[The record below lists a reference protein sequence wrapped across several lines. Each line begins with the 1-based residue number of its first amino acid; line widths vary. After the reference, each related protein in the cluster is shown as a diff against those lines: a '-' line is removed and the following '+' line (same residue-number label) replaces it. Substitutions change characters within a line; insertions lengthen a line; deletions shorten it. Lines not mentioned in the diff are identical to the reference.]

1 MSWRPSR
8 PLQVAESV
16 SPLGTCTNGAVTAV
30 LVTGMSGTGKSTV
43 LTELAR
49 RGHDV
54 ADTDYGE
61 WIEEVTTATAELE
74 RLWRPRA
81 IEALLDAHEEDM
93 LFVAGCVANQGTFYP
108 RFDAVVLLSAPPETL
123 IERLRTRTTNNYG
136 KTPEELAAVLENQ
149 RTVEPLL
156 RQRATLE
163 LDATKSLGELV
174 DVLVDIA
181 GRGNSLEH

>member
-54 ADTDYGE
+54 ADTDYGD
-61 WIEEVTTATAELE
+61 WIEEVTTPTGELE

-81 IEALLDAHEEDM
+81 IEALLHAHEAD
-93 LFVAGCVANQGTFYP
+93 LVFVAGCVANQGAFYP
-108 RFDAVVLLSAPPETL
+108 RFDAVVLLSAPLTVMLERVVTRETNSFGRTDENLESATTSSLPAISSPSERVTLAPREVAFAATTFTPRISVTCSWPET
-123 IERLRTRTTNNYG
+123 
-136 KTPEELAAVLENQ
+136 
-149 RTVEPLL
+149 
-156 RQRATLE
+156 
-163 LDATKSLGELV
+163 
-174 DVLVDIA
+174 
-181 GRGNSLEH
+181 HW